1 MRRRLARTLPRMADE
16 RKGDRSRTNNRVVRV
31 SDDLWE
37 AATIKA
43 HEQGERISD
52 VIRRALA
59 EYVGTPDAPG
69 VHGRGADAAD
79 AASLKRRD
87 QT

>member
-1 MRRRLARTLPRMADE
+1 MAE
-16 RKGDRSRTNNRVVRV
+16 QRKGDRSRTNNRVVRV
-31 SDDLWE
+31 SDDLWD
-37 AATIKA
+37 AAKA
-43 HEQGERISD
+43 KAEQQGERISD

-59 EYVGTPDAPG
+59 DYVGNPNATG

-79 AASLKRRD
+79 AAPLKRRD